1 MLNKFDIF
9 LFSFLLLLYIIINNI
24 HFYFI
29 LTYVLLVLYYIFKLY
44 RYIRFESDKKANS
57 IFKAIATFILHFLFS
72 YFVIFDSNPIYYLFT
87 FYLPFE
93 NFFRVIFIIM
103 FHSFMLSKFDENK
116 NCKENQLIIYS
127 SSNENNVQIWNS
139 TDFSNKKPSFFLSD
153 IFFYLSNNRIRL
165 GLLIT
170 SLIIIKIII
179 FYYNNKLWIFFNEK
193 EKILPLSTA
202 KKTKYYITACILNME
217 PIIEDY
223 INEIKKVMKYLGE
236 KNIIVSIVENGDS
249 KDNTRKYLSEFKD
262 YLNSKDI
269 PNKFVLT
276 HETEDPRNQLNITKK
291 EKKYARIQYLAALRN
306 RCFDFLYQIPNLD
319 FDNLKVIN
327 FNDIVFSYED
337 VIKLLATNSEDY
349 DVVCAM
355 DYYFNFYDN
364 WVSIDLDGKHLLK
377 DFPYFVNKEGQDQY
391 INKKPIRVF
400 SCWNGI
406 VCFNASAL
414 KNKKLEFRVDPF
426 NDTDINKLL
435 HQLKNNSKEIYESEC
450 TYFHID
456 METLGFKK
464 RFINSQVK
472 VAYGYGYY
480 YFSKY
485 ILPNSFEILFYFKNY
500 FKSLTVR
507 RNKAMSDLKRE
518 NIIFPSI
525 LYNWYKYRKLNDSNL
540 L

>member
-1 MLNKFDIF
+1 MFNKFDIF

-29 LTYVLLVLYYIFKLY
+29 LTYALLVLYYIFKLY

-57 IFKAIATFILHFLFS
+57 IFKVIATFILHFLFS

-249 KDNTRKYLSEFKD
+249 KDNTRKYLSQFKD

-406 VCFNASAL
+406 VCFNGSAL

-426 NDTDINKLL
+426 NDTDINKRL